1 MRLFSLILLGILPL
15 SLTGC
20 ITAKPP
26 TLPDMRVERPVESL
40 YTTALQDLDTILQ
53 VYYPPDARMVYYYVK
68 PINDATGLSGTGE
81 IPMNITTMVRDA
93 VSQISYKVRYVEQ
106 YDLSDQVHLQVEQM
120 LKNTSKIRTEGYQ
133 HLRPNADYTIA
144 GSISMFDRNLQSS
157 SDEAR
162 AMAAVGGGDYQAQ
175 LDASAKSSANFSRL
189 GVSFNV
195 FLENGVSVPGRF
207 GGEMDVWLAK
217 NSRDIGF
224 SIRGVGLG
232 FGAEAT
238 AMHGRHMALRMLTEF
253 SVVQIIG
260 NTLNVPYW
268 RVGRGRTIFQE
279 DAHVI
284 NAWRSEF
291 QSYMSQPERLIAYMQ
306 AQCIANGDNSVHVTG
321 VLDETTRAAFERF
334 ARQYHVGS
342 GALSFALY
350 KALELNRKLDPGV
363 ASRAWAAYNAYK
375 NGGAL
380 PAAPAVSV
388 PPAPVLEA
396 APVPVPEATPA
407 PETRAPRA
415 VQPARPAAPSPR
427 RSSNYEDVLN
437 DLI

>member
-1 MRLFSLILLGILPL
+1 MRLFALILLGILPL
-15 SLTGC
+15 YLTGC
-20 ITAKPP
+20 MKAKPP
-26 TLPDMRVERPVESL
+26 TLPDVEVEQPTQSL

-68 PINDATGLSGTGE
+68 PINDSTGLSGTGE
-81 IPMNITTMVRDA
+81 IPMSITTMVRDA

-106 YDLSDQVHLQVEQM
+106 YDISDQVHLQVEQM
-120 LKNTSKIRTEGYQ
+120 LKNTAKIRTEGYQ
-133 HLRPNADYTIA
+133 HLRPNADFTIA

-162 AMAAVGGGDYQAQ
+162 TMAAVGGGDYQAQ

-224 SIRGVGLG
+224 SIKGVGLG

-284 NAWRSEF
+284 SAWRSEF
-291 QSYMSQPERLIAYMQ
+291 QSYQSQPERLIAYMQ
-306 AQCIANGDNSVHVTG
+306 AQCIANGDDSVRVTG
-321 VLDETTRAAFERF
+321 VLDETTRAAFEHF
-334 ARQYHVGS
+334 AQLYNAGT
-342 GALSFALY
+342 GALSFELY

-363 ASRAWAAYNAYK
+363 ASRAWAAYLNYK
-375 NGGAL
+375 NGGSRSVPVLPAASTGKTVPATPPATAT
-380 PAAPAVSV
+380 PAAPARQQ
-388 PPAPVLEA
+388 PPAA
-396 APVPVPEATPA
+396 SQTP
-407 PETRAPRA
+407 
-415 VQPARPAAPSPR
+415 PSA
-427 RSSNYEDVLN
+427 NYENALEG
-437 DLI
+437 LI